1 MFVERRLL
9 LSPTQEFKIR
19 RKGWYM
25 AYRNTI
31 ISLATLVAF
40 GTACSKAPSYNT
52 GVQSAA
58 TQTADAEVTPND
70 GVTDIPHGPDMPKT
84 AANEPKKE
92 EAAPAATPPAAPPA
106 NTPAAAPLTPEQK
119 AKQIAERGF
128 VAYAVAA
135 PNGQGWNTAQT
146 PYLIGQ
152 TVTAA
157 GAVDTAKP
165 VNVYFCN
172 FQGANMT
179 LHSASGDG
187 PMRHGNAFPGVAL
200 AAGETLASK
209 QADLDKKATEAEI
222 QAMTNCR
229 AHLVTALGSTP
240 GATYN
245 HQGGNANNAASY
257 VYFKMYTVDPAG
269 VVAAK

>member
-1 MFVERRLL
+1 
-9 LSPTQEFKIR
+9 
-19 RKGWYM
+19 M

-31 ISLATLVAF
+31 ITFASLVAF

-52 GVQSAA
+52 GVQTAA
-58 TQTADAEVTPND
+58 TESADAVTPND
-70 GVTDIPHGPDMPKT
+70 GVTDTPHGADMPSDKT
-84 AANEPKKE
+84 ASAPAPKAEEP
-92 EAAPAATPPAAPPA
+92 AAPAATPSAPA
-106 NTPAAAPLTPEQK
+106 NTPAPAVLTDEQK

-152 TVTAA
+152 TVNAA

-172 FQGANMT
+172 FSAQNMT
-179 LHSASGDG
+179 LHSSSGDG
-187 PMRHGNAFPGVAL
+187 PMRHGNAFAGQAL
-200 AAGETLASK
+200 AAGETLAGK
-209 QADLDKKATEAEI
+209 QTELDKKNLQEI
-222 QAMTNCR
+222 QAMPNCR
-229 AHLVTALGSTP
+229 AHAVTALGSQA

-245 HQGGNANNAASY
+245 HQGGNANNANSY
-257 VYFKMYTVDPAG
+257 VYFKVYAVDPAG
-269 VVAAK
+269 VVTLK

>member
-1 MFVERRLL
+1 
-9 LSPTQEFKIR
+9 
-19 RKGWYM
+19 M

-58 TQTADAEVTPND
+58 TQSADAETPND
-70 GVTDIPHGPDMPKT
+70 GMTDIPHGPAVPEKT
-84 AANEPKKE
+84 ASTEPKKE
-92 EAAPAATPPAAPPA
+92 EAATPPPATTPPA
-106 NTPAAAPLTPEQK
+106 NTPPAQAPLTPEQK

-146 PYLIGQ
+146 PFLIGQ

-157 GAVDTAKP
+157 GAIDTAKP

-179 LHSASGDG
+179 LHSESGDG

-200 AAGETLASK
+200 AAGETLAAK
-209 QADLDKKATEAEI
+209 QTELDKKSLQEI

-229 AHLVTALGSTP
+229 AHLVTAMGSTA

-257 VYFKMYTVDPAG
+257 VYFKMYSVDPAG

>member
-1 MFVERRLL
+1 
-9 LSPTQEFKIR
+9 
-19 RKGWYM
+19 
-25 AYRNTI
+25 
-31 ISLATLVAF
+31 
-40 GTACSKAPSYNT
+40 
-52 GVQSAA
+52 
-58 TQTADAEVTPND
+58 
-70 GVTDIPHGPDMPKT
+70 MPKT
-84 AANEPKKE
+84 ASAEPKKE
-92 EAAPAATPPAAPPA
+92 EAATPPATPPAPPA
-106 NTPAAAPLTPEQK
+106 NTPAQAPLTPEQK

-146 PYLIGQ
+146 PFLIGQ

-172 FQGANMT
+172 FQAANMT
-179 LHSASGDG
+179 LHSSAGDG

-209 QADLDKKATEAEI
+209 QIDLDKKTLEADI
-222 QAMTNCR
+222 QAMPNCR
-229 AHLVTALGSTP
+229 AHLVTALGTTP